1 MSRFT
6 IARECGR
13 GIQLSRDGATWLSF
27 AASPAFALMAWISAN
42 DVQAMICV
50 SGPDGLPIGGMRFMY
65 LLMSLFHLPPWLR
78 FISALSRQTTKAT
91 TQVQGD

>member
-1 MSRFT
+1 MSMFT

-42 DVQAMICV
+42 DVQAMICA
-50 SGPDGLPIGGMRFMY
+50 SGPDGLPIGGMPFMY
-65 LLMSLFHLPPWLR
+65 LLMSLFHVPPWLR
-78 FISALSRQTTKAT
+78 FVSARSRQI
-91 TQVQGD
+91 TQAAKQNQGD